1 MKTELEKQLKRY
13 FKDVRGCLLCS
24 TKLSKKFIDD
34 LAQSVDQFVEAQPEA
49 DIDAV
54 KKHFGT
60 PEEIAKSF
68 LAETDINVIRKKIR
82 LRRIVAGFLI
92 AVLLIWGI
100 AVGYSAV
107 DSHLSVYGYG
117 EEFIMENATPDESR
131 YESEI
136 IIQGET
142 AP

>member
-60 PEEIAKSF
+60 PEDIAKSF
-68 LAETDINVIRKKIR
+68 LSETDIGYLRKR
-82 LRRIVAGFLI
+82 LRVRRIIAIVLFTGLALWGAYISYVATET
-92 AVLLIWGI
+92 
-100 AVGYSAV
+100 YSTY
-107 DSHLSVYGYG
+107 HGYG
-117 EEFIMENATPDESR
+117 VETVIDFSEEEATTAPGEV
-131 YESEI
+131 
-136 IIQGET
+136 IIQGESV
-142 AP
+142 